1 MDAETS
7 RVREQAQLL
16 ARAEAL
22 AGMTLGEVAK
32 HVGLAMPAH
41 GARQKGI
48 IGELI
53 ERALDAPRSTQR
65 GPDFPCGVELKTIPI
80 QANGAPRES
89 TFVAMVSTVDLER
102 PWEESNVYAKLRR
115 VLFVPVEATETR
127 PFLERRIGLAF
138 MWSPSTNEELILQH
152 DWNELAE
159 QTLLHGD
166 IDARVG
172 RALQIRPKGKNATDT
187 TRRHDVEGA
196 PSRVMK
202 RAFYMRASFTRE
214 LLAASGLRTHSSQN
228 EKR

>member
-1 MDAETS
+1 MTGSPQDE
-7 RVREQAQLL
+7 AQLL
-16 ARAEAL
+16 AMAQTL
-22 AGMTLGEVAK
+22 AGMTLSEVATR
-32 HVGLAMPAH
+32 VGFAMPAH
-41 GARQKGI
+41 GARQKGV
-48 IGELI
+48 IGELV

-80 QANGAPRES
+80 QANGTPRES

-127 PFLERRIGLAF
+127 PFPDRRIGLAF
-138 MWSPSTNEELILQH
+138 MWSPSAGEELILQH

-172 RALQIRPKGKNATDT
+172 RALQIRPKGRNALDT

-214 LLAASGLRTHSSQN
+214 VLIASGLQTTSKPS